1 MDRIRNN
8 KALCFLVALFLII
21 GLMPMTGTAF
31 ADTASYQVDSSM
43 MDKGFTNISITAD
56 LHLLGNNGQNN
67 RDRLE
72 TYLKGI
78 QGFGPDLLI
87 ICGDQFEEA
96 YLPPEEGEYSSEA
109 SIGWDFTDIT
119 GTMIPDNPY
128 DEIRDVAENY
138 LGEVPIVF
146 VRGNNDYNAGNN
158 YDQNAGYPFGS
169 ANHFGLV
176 ETRYLDVF
184 RFGAPDSSSS
194 YNYSSD
200 EINGLDQYLK
210 NRTDKSKLVLVAGH
224 YPIDDGKSTPTN
236 NKDYYRN
243 AGNSDQVKAVLENY
257 DQPVVF
263 LWSHNHDTGPDSE
276 EYIFKSYG
284 SGYWTM
290 NSGAVGYKDT
300 EEYVQGINIT
310 LDNENKLVSY
320 SMWRYGVDGI
330 SSIVLITGQEL
341 PSVEPWS
348 QGSGTAEDPYVID
361 SAEQLRYLGLMVN
374 NGEDYSGKY
383 FRQAEDIDLSGE
395 NWKPIGKYV
404 SSSTPNDARNRAF
417 SGIYDGNGCIIAGLT
432 IDQNLVGSSLINK
445 GYGLFGFLTG
455 SVRNL
460 GMTDINIDAEISGS
474 FNIYAGGIAGYVGY
488 YDTEAGFIENCYVNG
503 TIHAAASLRS
513 CAGGLAGYLRRG
525 EILNSCSSVGANNI
539 PGTDYSGAGGL
550 IGYREI
556 PKDGFII
563 NGYWD
568 TSMTSLYGI
577 TYGNNVEGLSI
588 SGITTDQMKGETF
601 IDLLNQNALTLGD
614 GYIPWMSD
622 QYTNLNNGYPI
633 HEREVLLEPVI
644 DTNPADTASLANGA
658 TVQVSI
664 SSIIPTHTIWYT
676 TDGTDPTDENSTR
689 IEYTSPFALSTTD
702 TAGETKTIKAVTT
715 NGNGTYSTIAVKLVK
730 FLAAPAIPGGGS
742 GGGGSGGGS
751 GGSSS
756 VTPIPE
762 VTPPLE
768 LLPMP
773 DITDITGH
781 WAESG
786 IRKAF
791 GLGFVNGYLDKTFRP
806 ERQITRAEFLTMLVK
821 ALGMTTPK
829 AISWADVDQHWAK
842 EQIQIAAQN
851 GIVEGLGGNLF
862 GPDQA
867 ITREQMTV
875 MLARAMR
882 ISTATQ
888 KSSFRDGK
896 DISAWALNDIDAAT
910 QWKLIL
916 GYEDS
921 TFRPQG
927 SATRAEAVEIIIR
940 ALAYQEN
947 LNKSVNGA
955 Q

>member
-43 MDKGFTNISITAD
+43 MNKGFTNISITAD

-224 YPIDDGKSTPTN
+224 YPIDDGKLTPTN

-330 SSIVLITGQEL
+330 SSIVPITGQEL
-341 PSVEPWS
+341 PFVEPFS
-348 QGSGTAEDPYVID
+348 QGTGAEQDPYLIE
-361 SAEQLRYLGLMVN
+361 SAENLRYLALMVN
-374 NGEDYSGKY
+374 NGEDYSGQY
-383 FRQAEDIDLSGE
+383 FKQTADIDLSRE
-395 NWKPIGKYV
+395 DWKPIGKYIT
-404 SSSTPNDARNRAF
+404 SDKDQPLRNRDF
-417 SGIYDGNGCIIAGLT
+417 SGIYDGGGQVISGLT
-432 IDQNLVGSSLINK
+432 IQENLVGGNLTNK
-445 GYGLFGFLTG
+445 GYGLFGYLTG
-455 SVRNL
+455 TVRNL
-460 GMTDINIDAEISGS
+460 GLTNLNIDLSITGS
-474 FNIYAGGIAGYVGY
+474 YNLYAGGIAGYVGY
-488 YDTEAGFIENCYVNG
+488 YDNWEIGTIENCYAGG
-503 TIHAAASLRS
+503 TVQVSASKKS
-513 CAGGLAGYLRRG
+513 CAGGIAGYLNRG
-525 EILNSCSSVGANNI
+525 EIVNSYSFVESKNK
-539 PGTDYSGAGGL
+539 PGIDYSGAGGL
-550 IGYREI
+550 IGYRED
-556 PKDGFII
+556 PTV
-563 NGYWD
+563 GYLTDSYWN
-568 TSMTSLYGI
+568 TSMTAIYGVSYSGSI
-577 TYGNNVEGLSI
+577 EGLSI
-588 SGITTDQMKGETF
+588 SGIATDEMKGANF
-601 IDLLNQNALTLGD
+601 LNLLYQNALTLGVE
-614 GYIPWMSD
+614 YTPWMSD

-633 HEREVLLEPVI
+633 HKREVLLEPII
-644 DTNPADTASLANGA
+644 DSDPADTASLANGS
-658 TVQVSI
+658 TVQVTI

-676 TDGTDPTDENSTR
+676 TDGTNPEDSLTR

-730 FLAAPAIPGGGS
+730 FLAVPTTPGGGS

-751 GGSSS
+751 GGSSA

-768 LLPMP
+768 MLPMP

-910 QWKLIL
+910 QWKLIQ